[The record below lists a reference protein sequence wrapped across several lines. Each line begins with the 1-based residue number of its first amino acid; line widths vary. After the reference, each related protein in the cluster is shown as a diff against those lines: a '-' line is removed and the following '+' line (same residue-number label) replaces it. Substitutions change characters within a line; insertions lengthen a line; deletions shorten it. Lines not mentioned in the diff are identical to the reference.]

1 MKNTYDIEHLNEC
14 GEIELRQFER
24 LVPEVQASAEQPV
37 IRYSARGESRPRLG
51 GSPQIWLHLSAQVA
65 LPMMC
70 QRCLTTVET
79 AIAIERE
86 FRFVATEE
94 QALLEDEESEE
105 DILVQNPDS
114 SAFNL
119 RELLEDELIMALP
132 MVAMHEECTPPVPLA
147 EEKINPFAV
156 LGQLKK

>member
-1 MKNTYDIEHLNEC
+1 MKNTYDIEHLNER

-24 LVPEVQASAEQPV
+24 LVPEVQASAEQPM
-37 IRYSARGESRPRLG
+37 IRYVARGESRAHFG
-51 GSPQIWLHLSAQVA
+51 GESQIWLHLSAQVV
-65 LPMMC
+65 LPLLC

-79 AIAIERE
+79 EIAIERE

-105 DILVQNPDS
+105 DILVNS
-114 SAFNL
+114 SEFNL

-132 MVAMHEECTPPVPLA
+132 MVAMHEECAPPAPLT